1 MKAKT
6 AQAKLLQDT
15 WFIQCKQ
22 ITFKANNDGVLYC
35 LSSCLYNLFQQYM
48 QKYTD
53 DTTQLMSEKDL
64 LKQEYEKLKSELS
77 NKLNAS
83 ETEVSEFIEFIR

>member
-1 MKAKT
+1 M
-6 AQAKLLQDT
+6 
-15 WFIQCKQ
+15 
-22 ITFKANNDGVLYC
+22 LYC
-35 LSSCLYNLFQQYM
+35 LISCLYNLFQQYM

-64 LKQEYEKLKSELS
+64 LKQEYEKLKSELF

-83 ETEVSEFIEFIR
+83 ETEVSEFIELIR

>member
-1 MKAKT
+1 M
-6 AQAKLLQDT
+6 
-15 WFIQCKQ
+15 
-22 ITFKANNDGVLYC
+22 LYC
-35 LSSCLYNLFQQYM
+35 LSSWLYNLFQQYM

>member
-1 MKAKT
+1 
-6 AQAKLLQDT
+6 
-15 WFIQCKQ
+15 
-22 ITFKANNDGVLYC
+22 
-35 LSSCLYNLFQQYM
+35 M

-77 NKLNAS
+77 NKLNTS

>member
-1 MKAKT
+1 
-6 AQAKLLQDT
+6 
-15 WFIQCKQ
+15 
-22 ITFKANNDGVLYC
+22 
-35 LSSCLYNLFQQYM
+35 M

>member
-15 WFIQCKQ
+15 CFFQCKQ

>member
-1 MKAKT
+1 
-6 AQAKLLQDT
+6 
-15 WFIQCKQ
+15 
-22 ITFKANNDGVLYC
+22 
-35 LSSCLYNLFQQYM
+35 M

-64 LKQEYEKLKSELS
+64 LKQEYEKLKSELF

-83 ETEVSEFIEFIR
+83 ETEVSEFIELIR